1 MMETELRNRDRERL
15 EDAILSALKTEER
28 PGAKECRWPLEAGN
42 SKERDPPLQ
51 APEETSP
58 TDPLDQ

>member
-15 EDAILSALKTEER
+15 EDAILSALKTES

-42 SKERDPPLQ
+42 SKETDPPLEP
-51 APEETSP
+51 PEETSP